1 MSPLRSDAARSRE
14 AILAAA
20 RRHPIDTLRLNDVAR
35 DAGVGVATVYRH
47 FPTVPALV
55 EALALDSIERLRV
68 LACTAAAE
76 PDAGVAL
83 RGFLQEALD
92 LQLAD
97 EGVQPVMVAPEGEL
111 TAALEARCAF
121 VRGFG
126 MLLERAQDDGAIR
139 ADVTVVQLQRLLC
152 GMEHAVRLGEPGDR
166 TLLLDI
172 MLAGLRDT
180 ARDRST
186 V

>member
-1 MSPLRSDAARSRE
+1 MGVLRSDAARSRD

-20 RRHPIDTLRLNDVAR
+20 RRSRVESLRLNDVAR
-35 DAGVGVATVYRH
+35 EAGVGVATVYRH

-55 EALALDSIERLRV
+55 EALALDSIEKLRA
-68 LACTAAAE
+68 LAAE
-76 PDAGVAL
+76 AHEQADAGVAL
-83 RGFLQEALD
+83 RDFLGAALD

-97 EGVQPVMVAPEGEL
+97 EGVQSVIVAPEGEL

-126 MLLERAQDDGAIR
+126 SLLGRAQAEGAIR
-139 ADVTVVQLQRLLC
+139 PDVSVEQLQRLLC
-152 GMEHAVRLGEPGDR
+152 GIEHAVRLGTPDDR
-166 TLLLDI
+166 PLLLDI
-172 MLAGLRDT
+172 TLAGLRDDSRT
-180 ARDRST
+180 R